1 MDGYKFLNIIFI
13 ILVDMILDSERIMV
27 FLSHYCYY
35 FNFILSSNFKYDNI
49 Y

>member
-27 FLSHYCYY
+27 FLLLL
-35 FNFILSSNFKYDNI
+35 F
-49 Y
+49 